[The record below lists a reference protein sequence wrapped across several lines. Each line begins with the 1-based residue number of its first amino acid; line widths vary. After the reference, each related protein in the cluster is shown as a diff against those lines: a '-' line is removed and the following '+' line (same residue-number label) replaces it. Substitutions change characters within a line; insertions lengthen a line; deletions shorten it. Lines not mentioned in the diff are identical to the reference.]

1 MLSPQSQNMDQPNE
15 FNPRLS
21 DAMLVVSSEADIT
34 IAQVKH
40 ATRMVFARYYPFP
53 TAMMMAH
60 ALNWN
65 YYNSRDRRHR
75 AILITADN
83 SPLAD
88 AILLDLYARLFRQS
102 NEICIKGRACSV
114 TLEGR
119 VDQNRLNALSQHY
132 FWISSAFEGTINRD
146 GQRYLL
152 N

>member
-1 MLSPQSQNMDQPNE
+1 MDQPNE

-21 DAMLVVSSEADIT
+21 DAILVISSGADIT

-53 TAMMMAH
+53 VAMMMAH
-60 ALNWN
+60 SLNWN
-65 YYNSRDRRHR
+65 YYSNRDRRHR
-75 AILITADN
+75 AILITADS

-88 AILLDLYARLFRQS
+88 AILLDLYARLFHQS
-102 NEICIKGRACSV
+102 NEICVRGRACTV

-119 VDQNRLNALSQHY
+119 IDQSRLSALTQHY
-132 FWISSAFEGTINRD
+132 FWISSAFEKASTRG
-146 GQRYLL
+146 GERYHL